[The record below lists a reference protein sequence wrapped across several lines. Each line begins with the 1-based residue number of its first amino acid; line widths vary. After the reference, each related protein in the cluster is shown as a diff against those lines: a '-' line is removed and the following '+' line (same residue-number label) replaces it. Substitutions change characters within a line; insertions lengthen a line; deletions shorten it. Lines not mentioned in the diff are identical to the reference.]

1 MKLVVGLG
9 NPGDDYARTRHNIGF
24 MVADSLAEKNHI
36 ILNQAKFKALI
47 GKGEIGGE
55 DVIVAKPQ
63 TYMNRSGESVSSL
76 LSFFKLDPPD
86 CIVVCDDLDLPPGEV
101 RVRAKGGH
109 GGHNGLRSII
119 DLIGNQEF
127 VRVRVGIGRPE
138 GASYVSGYV
147 LTPFLKDEKPV
158 IEDAIEKASKAVETI
173 IAEGVEAAMNKFN

>member
-24 MVADSLAEKNHI
+24 MVADSFAEKSHI
-36 ILNQAKFKALI
+36 VLNQTKFKALI

-55 DVIVAKPQ
+55 EVIVAKPQ

-76 LSFFKLDPPD
+76 LSFFKLNPSD
-86 CIVVCDDLDLPPGEV
+86 CIVVCDDLDLPPGKV

-147 LTPFLKDEKPV
+147 LTPFSKDEKQV
-158 IEDAIEKASKAVETI
+158 IEDAIESATMAVETI
-173 IAEGVEAAMNKFN
+173 IAKGVEAAMNKFN